1 MHQLLSNLVLL
12 SLYLRLGS
20 QLLTYHG
27 LHALNT
33 TIFDTWDSYFEMLLE
48 EVRSVTYLLLVC
60 CAAVHCRFFLT
71 FNFFPQ
77 PDTVL
82 LIQTPV
88 DLGRRAYSEFDIDI
102 EPARLCMRILSV
114 RELIATELT
123 GDLKAISTMGQQIW
137 DSYWYNTKMRK
148 ESTPSKSGG
157 GKGGIGFK
165 DGSSPSA
172 FDRPSLLFMNFDP
185 QYDGSLAPSPLR
197 LGNFD
202 LLYNLITQEAVTQLM
217 QTEVIVGENERQ
229 NTACKRYLQNFYQ
242 EHLLTHFVG
251 AQFYGKGDD
260 FIEELMMGSP
270 IMLFGDKDG
279 DDASTREEGAEI
291 GSNDSEST
299 TTPPLVVEPL
309 RIAEQVLLRRDK
321 LALEWFEIMKGIP
334 SEHMDIR
341 KKQLSRLMGEPTEKK
356 ETTDEFQ

>member
-1 MHQLLSNLVLL
+1 MHQLLSNLFLL

-48 EVRSVTYLLLVC
+48 E
-60 CAAVHCRFFLT
+60 
-71 FNFFPQ
+71 